1 MIKANLEILKL
12 EAFLR
17 LRNNGQIV
25 WKTKS
30 GKTIPIKDM
39 TDSHLYNTIAMLE
52 RDEDSYCEAM
62 EALSSVGD
70 MVF

>member
-30 GKTIPIKDM
+30 GKVIPIKDM
-39 TDSHLYNTIAMLE
+39 TDTHLLNTIAMLE

>member
-1 MIKANLEILKL
+1 MLKANLEILKL

-30 GKTIPIKDM
+30 GKVMPIKDM
-39 TDSHLYNTIAMLE
+39 TDSRLYNSIAMLE
-52 RDEDSYCEAM
+52 RAEDSYIEIEEAI
-62 EALSSVGD
+62 ESYGVD
-70 MVF
+70 

>member
-1 MIKANLEILKL
+1 MVKANLEILKL

-30 GKTIPIKDM
+30 GKVMPIKDM

-52 RDEDSYCEAM
+52 RAEDSYIEIEEAI
-62 EALSSVGD
+62 ESYGVD
-70 MVF
+70 

>member
-52 RDEDSYCEAM
+52 RAEDSYIEIEEAI
-62 EALSSVGD
+62 ESYGVD
-70 MVF
+70 